1 MSVQKPIKQN
11 KNPSG
16 TSACNGDSGGGMTF
30 ERGGR
35 SYLRGVV
42 SIGVPLETDPTVCN
56 PKYYTVYS
64 DVSKYLEWIAQNVD
78 GVNVIEP
85 RIQSRW

>member
-1 MSVQKPIKQN
+1 M
-11 KNPSG
+11 
-16 TSACNGDSGGGMTF
+16 
-30 ERGGR
+30 
-35 SYLRGVV
+35 RGVV